1 MGFFD
6 FFKKKKEQIVEIEK
20 ISQNELQNW
29 LLNKKTKI
37 EKEEQDILILI
48 KKRISQ
54 FISEL
59 EEKIPILYKVDIE
72 EKKVEEKIK
81 LIVKENL
88 RNYIDYL
95 EKLITKLKEIDEA
108 PQAYPEKSQEK
119 IVTGGKDIIGK
130 INLIF
135 SDFQK
140 KSALSYEKTTILIGK
155 EMKDIKE
162 SIRKFFKDIEEII
175 KNNQEIIDESKII
188 RLVEIEVKKFDEI
201 KKIKSEITKNI
212 EEFNNKINSLEK
224 NIKIKEEEIKN
235 IKKSE
240 KFLEENKKQEELKTK
255 KQELEKDIENLR
267 GIIDFKA
274 LANFYHIFEEKMKI
288 IKEYREN
295 FKQTFHKT
303 KGEDIMIL
311 LKESKLHNVD
321 ILNKFQEIEEKQKE
335 INNIIIE
342 ETGIKNL
349 ENIIKEKKL
358 EIEDFNSK
366 KFMKEKKLEKLEINL
381 NDVIKSIKVELIKIN
396 VELN

>member
-20 ISQNELQNW
+20 ISQNEFQNW
-29 LLNKKTKI
+29 LSNKKTKI
-37 EKEEQDILILI
+37 EKQEQEILILI

-54 FISEL
+54 FVSEL
-59 EEKIPILYKVDIE
+59 EEKIPVLHKVDIE

-95 EKLITKLKEIDEA
+95 EKLIIKLKEIDN
-108 PQAYPEKSQEK
+108 EKE
-119 IVTGGKDIIGK
+119 IIRK
-130 INLIF
+130 INFIF
-135 SDFQK
+135 TDFQK

-155 EMKDIKE
+155 EMKDVKE
-162 SIRKFFKDIEEII
+162 SIRKFFRDIEEII

-188 RLVEIEVKKFDEI
+188 GLVEIEVKKLNEI
-201 KKIKSEITKNI
+201 KNIKLEITKNI
-212 EEFNNKINSLEK
+212 EESNNKRNSLEK
-224 NIKIKEEEIKN
+224 TIKIKEEEIKN

-240 KFLEENKKQEELKTK
+240 KFLEENKKEEELKTK

-288 IKEYREN
+288 IKEYKEN
-295 FKQTFHKT
+295 FKQTFQKT
-303 KGEDIMIL
+303 KGEDIMFL
-311 LKESKLHNVD
+311 LRESKLHNVN
-321 ILNKFQEIEEKQKE
+321 ILNKFQEIEEKRKE
-335 INNIIIE
+335 IDNIVIE
-342 ETGIKNL
+342 ETGIENL
-349 ENIIKEKKL
+349 EGVIKEMKL

-381 NDVIKSIKVELIKIN
+381 NDVIKSIKIELIKIN

>member
-20 ISQNELQNW
+20 ISQNEFQNW
-29 LLNKKTKI
+29 LSNKKTKI
-37 EKEEQDILILI
+37 EKQEQEILILI

-54 FISEL
+54 FVSEL
-59 EEKIPILYKVDIE
+59 EEKIPVLHKVDIE

-95 EKLITKLKEIDEA
+95 EKLIIKLKEIDN
-108 PQAYPEKSQEK
+108 EKE
-119 IVTGGKDIIGK
+119 IIRK
-130 INLIF
+130 INFIF
-135 SDFQK
+135 TDFQK

-155 EMKDIKE
+155 EMKDVKE
-162 SIRKFFKDIEEII
+162 SIRKFFRDIEEII

-188 RLVEIEVKKFDEI
+188 GLVEIEVKKLNEI
-201 KKIKSEITKNI
+201 KNIKSEITKNI
-212 EEFNNKINSLEK
+212 EESNNKRNSLEK
-224 NIKIKEEEIKN
+224 TIKIKEEEIKN

-240 KFLEENKKQEELKTK
+240 KFLEENKKEEELKTK

-288 IKEYREN
+288 IKEYKEN
-295 FKQTFHKT
+295 FKQTFQKT
-303 KGEDIMIL
+303 KGEDIMFL
-311 LKESKLHNVD
+311 LRESKLHNVN
-321 ILNKFQEIEEKQKE
+321 ILNKFQEIEEKRKE
-335 INNIIIE
+335 IDNIVIE
-342 ETGIKNL
+342 ETGIENL
-349 ENIIKEKKL
+349 EGVIKEMKL

-381 NDVIKSIKVELIKIN
+381 NDVIKSIKIELIKIN